1 MGSFQVFV
9 EGPADPSPGGL
20 EKLAAAMESRYGL
33 AAAELIVRMQKGRF
47 RVKANIDRATADA
60 YLRDLTKIGAVAQ
73 VEEMRSAAISS
84 LLPTAPKGTTTPP
97 QLSSGLAAA
106 FSGNI
111 PVANLGALE
120 SAQLSLSALDGSE
133 DAVVPPASELLPA
146 SIGPPPEAML
156 PASIGPPPA
165 RAPARDSHISLPPP
179 PKPVSDRFL
188 PPEVQ
193 GEEAALELAAPVAP
207 VTPVLRPR
215 ASVAPVNVVFDPGAT
230 AVEAPPRWKFAAG
243 VLIAIVLGFVPAH
256 LVGAM
261 RESSAYARIDKDL
274 IAAQSAAISPEDF
287 DALDGLRARALD
299 EKKSA
304 RRIIMLQALLVWA
317 LAGGAIGYAW
327 SRLDRLR
334 AKS

>member
-133 DAVVPPASELLPA
+133 DAVMPPASEL
-146 SIGPPPEAML
+146 L

-179 PKPVSDRFL
+179 TKPTVSDRFL

-207 VTPVLRPR
+207 ITPVLRPR
-215 ASVAPVNVVFDPGAT
+215 ASVPPVNVVFEPGAT
-230 AVEAPPRWKFAAG
+230 AIEAPPRWKFAVG

-287 DALDGLRARALD
+287 DALDGLRAHALD

-304 RRIIMLQALLVWA
+304 RRMIMLQALLVWA
-317 LAGGAIGYAW
+317 LAGGAIWYAW
-327 SRLDRLR
+327 SRLQRPR
-334 AKS
+334 V

>member
-1 MGSFQVFV
+1 MTSFQVFV

-60 YLRDLTKIGAVAQ
+60 YLRDLTKIGAIAR
-73 VEEMRSAAISS
+73 VEEMRSATPSS
-84 LLPTAPKGTTTPP
+84 VLPSAPKGTTTPP
-97 QLSSGLAAA
+97 PQLASGLSAA

-133 DAVVPPASELLPA
+133 DA
-146 SIGPPPEAML
+146 IMPPPSEMM

-179 PKPVSDRFL
+179 PKPAVSDRFL
-188 PPEVQ
+188 PPEAQ
-193 GEEAALELAAPVAP
+193 SEEAVLELAAPVVP
-207 VTPVLRPR
+207 STPVLRPR
-215 ASVAPVNVVFDPGAT
+215 ASVAPVNVTFDPGAT
-230 AVEAPPRWKFAAG
+230 AVEAPPRWKFAVG

-256 LVGAM
+256 FIGAM

-274 IAAQSAAISPEDF
+274 VAAQAAAISPEDF
-287 DALDGLRARALD
+287 DALDGLRAHALD
-299 EKKSA
+299 EKRSA

-327 SRLDRLR
+327 SRLNRPR
-334 AKS
+334 AQSA